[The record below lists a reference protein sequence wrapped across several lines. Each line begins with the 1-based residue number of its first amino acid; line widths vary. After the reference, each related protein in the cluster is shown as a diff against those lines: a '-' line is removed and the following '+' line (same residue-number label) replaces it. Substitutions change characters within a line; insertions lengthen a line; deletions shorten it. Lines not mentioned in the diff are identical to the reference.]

1 MNLGALLQQF
11 VSLVSSAFSNAA
23 AEIRDML
30 GIGEHDSA
38 SQDPGTPPAGTL
50 IGTVDDGHG
59 LLINVYAEQTD
70 TSVNMTVKV
79 MEGLAD
85 LRGFYM
91 DVGDSTQGV
100 TVDCDGAY
108 KIGDESVT
116 AVGAR
121 DNNMNGTGEKF
132 DLGMQIGTAGMGR
145 DDISEA
151 SFSLQGVSLQDLDG
165 LTFGVRATSVG
176 EDRADAV
183 KLVGEFD
190 IPEPPAEPAA
200 EPPVVPPV
208 AANSF
213 PQLANDI
220 SSIVLVYG
228 TTSGDVTGDGVYAAK
243 IDAVPWYV
251 EDDLDVWLIDAAN
264 YVAGTDPNVQS
275 GAELLGVAIT
285 HGDATDYYAM
295 DGDPGIDTAPA
306 ANLAPDTTVQYETI
320 IG

>member
-23 AEIRDML
+23 AEISNMV
-30 GIGEHDSA
+30 GIGEYDSA
-38 SQDPGTPPAGTL
+38 PQDPGTPPAGIL
-50 IGTVDDGHG
+50 VGTVDDGHG

-100 TVDCDGAY
+100 SVDCDGAY

-116 AVGAR
+116 AVGTR

-145 DDISEA
+145 DDISQA

-200 EPPVVPPV
+200 DPVVPPV
-208 AANSF
+208 AGNSF

-228 TTSGDVTGDGVYAAK
+228 TASGDVTGDGVYAAK

-251 EDDLDVWLIDAAN
+251 EDDLDVWLIDATS
-264 YVAGTDPNVQS
+264 YIAGTDPNVQS